1 MKFTRVA
8 LIASSFFLSFL
19 AFSSAQAAEN
29 KLLLQLATC
38 EESWMDWGKSSPKVD
53 DFRKLFTEDFKR
65 KDRDPGFTPL
75 KPASIL
81 GFNITEAYPESVGM
95 GVGFSVLVEAEYD
108 KMKGSLE
115 KQVGK
120 TISACGKEGD
130 SRSCE
135 HKIGEKK
142 TLVLFESGR
151 GKSAKTLF
159 GCYYFYAK

>member
-1 MKFTRVA
+1 VDG
-8 LIASSFFLSFL
+8 LGEIIAESGRFQEDLYGRLQTQRPRSRLHT
-19 AFSSAQAAEN
+19 AQA
-29 KLLLQLATC
+29 
-38 EESWMDWGKSSPKVD
+38 SFDSG
-53 DFRKLFTEDFKR
+53 
-65 KDRDPGFTPL
+65 
-75 KPASIL
+75 I
-81 GFNITEAYPESVGM
+81 NITEAYPESVGM
-95 GVGFSVLVEAEYD
+95 GVGFSVLVDAEYD
-108 KMKGSLE
+108 KVKGSLE

-151 GKSAKTLF
+151 GKNAKTLF